1 MHRDTAA
8 SPLYP
13 RAFSLGKS
21 AGVPVAQE
29 ALAANFPDDVSAAL
43 RKDLKFLH
51 PDLRALFGASPLGP
65 LAMNVR
71 QLFVWHYW
79 GGTHSVMWGAPQR
92 EREPMGPLGDWFED
106 TTEQLPPGARL
117 RVPVTADLTP
127 CPECIGCAA
136 RYSAC
141 FDLYV
146 FVHGVRRL
154 SRCAHAGGPVP
165 ALEVTFLDGGRARAA
180 VAEGKLSA
188 DDLIALL
195 AYCDALAALE
205 ARAGGIRMDLAVETA
220 RATDSGCL
228 TPCKALTGST
238 R

>member
-1 MHRDTAA
+1 MASKKKAANNNLLFPPAAPQQARIAGHRAAEQALLKGGRPAVLTLGEWLERRSLGAPPVPCKCLDASAPRGDGFKGADPATSWAANFADVHRDTAA

-51 PDLRALFGASPLGP
+51 PDLRALFGASPLGQ

-141 FDLYV
+141 FDL
-146 FVHGVRRL
+146 
-154 SRCAHAGGPVP
+154 
-165 ALEVTFLDGGRARAA
+165 
-180 VAEGKLSA
+180 
-188 DDLIALL
+188 
-195 AYCDALAALE
+195 
-205 ARAGGIRMDLAVETA
+205 
-220 RATDSGCL
+220 
-228 TPCKALTGST
+228 
-238 R
+238 